1 MLYRILYAILEGE
14 MADLVR
20 DFYGRTYLV
29 GSQDRELVGRSRGR
43 MRLTAWLAMLA
54 VGSTQYGYGVI
65 VPTLASTHGWHPQVA
80 FLPFAVWVFCQALVV
95 VVLTRWRQRVELT
108 PRVTVLLGA
117 VLCAVGVLTLAHSSS
132 FVLVALGYGIVGG
145 AGAGVVYG
153 TCLDLVVRW
162 YPERPAQV
170 GRVSGAF
177 AYGSIPLALAAG
189 FVSGPGPL
197 SFLLDLTGVLVL
209 VAGGWAG
216 MVLVDPPRRW
226 WPADVDPRV
235 WAVDKS
241 VNRGLRRNR
250 PAIRSYAPGEL
261 VRCPAAW
268 LMYLVVICVSA
279 VALFD
284 AAYLAMFVHA
294 RGWGGGYAAF
304 AVAVLVAGSGLARWP
319 AGTAGDRFGRD
330 RVLCVALGVG
340 AAGQLLLLGGGEH
353 SMPVVLLV
361 GAGVAGGG
369 SGACYALLPGL
380 VGGYFGEDTGL
391 PNFGVLYSAKGVGG
405 VLGVGLAA
413 FVVFPDGY
421 VVSFAVAAVVS
432 MAGAALLRGLRRPG
446 LPRLLL
452 PVPVDPALS

>member
-1 MLYRILYAILEGE
+1 MVAR
-14 MADLVR
+14 LVR
-20 DFYGRTYLV
+20 DVYGRTYRI
-29 GSQDRELVGRSRGR
+29 GEKDRELVGHSRRR
-43 MRLTAWLAMLA
+43 MLVAAWLAMLA
-54 VGSTQYGYGVI
+54 VGATQYGYGVI
-65 VPTLASTHGWHPQVA
+65 VPTLASTYGWHPQGEFV
-80 FLPFAVWVFCQALVV
+80 PFAVWVLCQAVV
-95 VVLTRWRQRVELT
+95 IVALTHRRQRAKLT

-117 VLCAVGVLTLAHSSS
+117 ALCVAGMLTLAHSSS
-132 FVLVALGYGIVGG
+132 FMLVALGYGIVGG
-145 AGAGVVYG
+145 AGAGLVYG
-153 TCLDLVVRW
+153 TCLDVIVRW

-189 FVSGPGPL
+189 LVSGPGPL
-197 SFLLDLTGVLVL
+197 SFLLDLTGALVL

-216 MVLVDPPRRW
+216 MVLVDPPHRW
-226 WPADVDPRV
+226 WPADLDPQV

-250 PAIRSYAPGEL
+250 PAIRSYTPGEL
-261 VRCPAAW
+261 VRCPTAW

-284 AAYLAMFVHA
+284 AAYLAVFVHA
-294 RGWGGGYAAF
+294 SGGGYAAF

-340 AAGQLLLLGGGEH
+340 GAGQLLLLGGGEH
-353 SMPVVLLV
+353 AMPAVLLV
-361 GAGVAGGG
+361 GAGVAGAG

-380 VGGYFGEDTGL
+380 VGSYFGEDTGL

-413 FVVFPDGY
+413 FVVFSGGF
-421 VVSFAVAAVVS
+421 VVSFAIAAVVS
-432 MAGAALLRGLRRPG
+432 AAGAVLLRVLRRPG

-452 PVPVDPALS
+452 PVPVDPVLS

>member
-1 MLYRILYAILEGE
+1 MGVV
-14 MADLVR
+14 MADPHAEPVARLVR
-20 DFYGRTYLV
+20 DVHGRTYRV
-29 GSQDRELVGRSRGR
+29 GEKDRELVGRSRR
-43 MRLTAWLAMLA
+43 WMLAAAWLAMLA
-54 VGSTQYGYGVI
+54 VGATQYGYGVI
-65 VPTLASTHGWHPQVA
+65 VPTLAGTYGWYPQGV
-80 FLPFAVWVFCQALVV
+80 FLPFVVWVLCQAVV
-95 VVLTRWRQRVELT
+95 IVALTRRRHRAKLT

-117 VLCAVGVLTLAHSSS
+117 ALCLAGVLTLAHSSS

-145 AGAGVVYG
+145 AGAGLVYG
-153 TCLDLVVRW
+153 TCLDVIARW

-189 FVSGPGPL
+189 LVSGPGPL

-226 WPADVDPRV
+226 WPADLDPRV

-241 VNRGLRRNR
+241 LNPALRRNR
-250 PAIRSYAPGEL
+250 PAIRSYTPGEL
-261 VRCPAAW
+261 VRCPTAW

-284 AAYLAMFVHA
+284 AAYLAVFVRA
-294 RGWGGGYAAF
+294 SGWGGGYAAF
-304 AVAVLVAGSGLARWP
+304 SVAVLVAGSGLVRGP

-330 RVLCVALGVG
+330 RVLRVALGVG

-353 SMPVVLLV
+353 AKLAVLLV
-361 GAGVAGGG
+361 GAGVAGAS

-380 VGGYFGEDTGL
+380 VDAYFGEDTGL
-391 PNFGVLYSAKGVGG
+391 PNFGILYSAKGVGG

-413 FVVFPDGY
+413 FVVFPAGY
-421 VVSFAVAAVVS
+421 LAGFAIAAVVS
-432 MAGAALLRGLRRPG
+432 MAGAVLLRVLRRPG

-452 PVPVDPALS
+452 PVPGVAVR